1 SLRIPVVEV
10 AGYEAD
16 DLIAT
21 LVKEARQ
28 EGLAVLV
35 VTGDRDTLQLIDD
48 QAGVRVMM
56 TRRGITDTMI
66 YDEAGVQ
73 ERYGV
78 PPERYI
84 DIASLRGDPSD
95 NLPGVPGGGERT
107 ATTRGGASGTAE
119 EVVAHAEEQRGKLK
133 ENLLA
138 HGEDVLCNKQLMRLR
153 GDGPLP
159 VAARDLHMGPWDRA
173 EIHRL
178 FDTLEFHP
186 LRERLVWTPVETGPA
201 APG

>member
-95 NLPGVPGGGERT
+95 NLPGVPGVGEKT
-107 ATTRGGASGTAE
+107 ATKLVQAYGTAE

-138 HGEDVLCNKQLMRLR
+138 HGDDVLRNKQLMRLR
-153 GDGPLP
+153 ERR
-159 VAARDLHMGPWDRA
+159 ARARA
-173 EIHRL
+173 
-178 FDTLEFHP
+178 P
-186 LRERLVWTPVETGPA
+186 P
-201 APG
+201 